1 MRCDD
6 DRPHEAPPRASPFHR
21 LGEPEDPDLIETS
34 IASNNSRR
42 RLV

>member
-1 MRCDD
+1 MIGHMKR
-6 DRPHEAPPRASPFHR
+6 RPGLRRFTGS
-21 LGEPEDPDLIETS
+21 GEPEDPDLIETS